1 MARRRGMYG
10 KRRKINYKRIIL
22 LVLLLTVAV
31 FAVSL
36 LFRKNDYIGVI
47 EDVIKSDI
55 NEISGTV
62 NKVSDVDVTVY
73 SNKGIRYTNQHENII
88 RLNSFDNTSETNTK
102 NSDDIKLL
110 LENLVLS
117 KETVL
122 LDDLP
127 KKDSAYYWID
137 ADVTVKDEKLFFKD
151 EEKYNFDLY
160 YDIEDKNVFIKEKY
174 YSEFSTKNNKQKLQG
189 YEATEE
195 FIKTI
200 EKLINNQ

>member
-137 ADVTVKDEKLFFKD
+137 ADITVKDEKLFFKD

-200 EKLINNQ
+200 EKLIK

>member
-102 NSDDIKLL
+102 NSDDIKFL

-200 EKLINNQ
+200 EKLIK

>member
-200 EKLINNQ
+200 EKLIK